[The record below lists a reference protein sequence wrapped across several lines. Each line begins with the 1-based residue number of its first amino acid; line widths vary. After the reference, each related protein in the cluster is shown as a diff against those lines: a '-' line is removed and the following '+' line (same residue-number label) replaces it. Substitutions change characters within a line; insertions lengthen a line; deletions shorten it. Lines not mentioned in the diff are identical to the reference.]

1 MPRSLAPTEAEAAKR
16 RNIALRGEL
25 ELLLAEEKERDDQW
39 ERAYESVDADA
50 RAAAAA
56 DGVDRPAPWDEF
68 IADLALTRPAARTP
82 SPSPGAAIRP
92 QQREANRPREP
103 EPAAPDL
110 RDGPKRK
117 YTSQYFGVYWGCK
130 AQARSW
136 YSQYVPAF

>member
-117 YTSQYFGVYWGCK
+117 YTSSQYFGVYWNSK
-130 AQARSW
+130 ANLW

>member
-82 SPSPGAAIRP
+82 SPSSGAAIRP

-110 RDGPKRK
+110 CDRHKRK
-117 YTSQYFGVYWGCK
+117 CTSQYLGVYWNSK
-130 AQARSW
+130 ASLW
-136 YSQYVPAF
+136 CSQYVPAF

>member
-1 MPRSLAPTEAEAAKR
+1 MLRSLAPNEAEAAKR

-82 SPSPGAAIRP
+82 SPSSGAAIRP

-103 EPAAPDL
+103 EPAASDL
-110 RDGPKRK
+110 RYGQKRK
-117 YTSQYFGVYWGCK
+117 YTSQYFGVHWDSK
-130 AQARSW
+130 ARLW
-136 YSQYVPAF
+136 CSQYVPAF

>member
-82 SPSPGAAIRP
+82 SPSSGAAIRP

-117 YTSQYFGVYWGCK
+117 YTSQYFGVHWNGK
-130 AQARSW
+130 ASLW